1 MRCPVCLTKDTKVN
15 DSRIIDDGFIVKRR
29 RECLKCGFRFSTHE
43 QLEILNIMVIKRDGR
58 KELYQRDKI
67 VGGLKQS
74 LQKRP
79 HTDDSFQ
86 RLVNNIERDIQKK
99 KKDEITSRELG
110 EIVMKQ
116 LKKFDKVAYIRFA
129 SVYRSFEDVETFY
142 DELKELL
149 APQVND
155 KPKNI
160 KSKKK

>member
-15 DSRIIDDGFIVKRR
+15 DSRIIDDGFVVKRR

-67 VGGLKQS
+67 ISGLKQS
-74 LQKRP
+74 LQKRAF
-79 HTDDSFQ
+79 TDDAFQ
-86 RLVNNIERDIQKK
+86 KLINTIERDVQKR
-99 KKDEITSRELG
+99 KKDEITSKELG
-110 EIVMKQ
+110 EIVMRN

-142 DELKELL
+142 SELQDLL
-149 APQVND
+149 TQPAV
-155 KPKNI
+155 KTKAA
-160 KSKKK
+160 KKK

>member
-29 RECLKCGFRFSTHE
+29 RECLKCNFRFSTHE

-67 VGGLKQS
+67 VSGLKQA
-74 LQKRP
+74 LQKRAY
-79 HTDDSFQ
+79 TDDSFQ
-86 RLVNNIERDIQKK
+86 RLVNNIEREIQKK
-99 KKDEITSRELG
+99 KKDELTSSELG

-116 LKKFDKVAYIRFA
+116 LRKFDKVAYIRFA

-149 APQVND
+149 APSD
-155 KPKNI
+155 KVKAN
-160 KSKKK
+160 KLKKK

>member
-15 DSRIIDDGFIVKRR
+15 DSRIIDDGFVVKRR

-67 VGGLKQS
+67 IGGLKQS
-74 LQKRP
+74 LQKRAF
-79 HTDDSFQ
+79 TDDAFQ
-86 RLVNNIERDIQKK
+86 RLVNTIERDVQKR
-99 KKDEITSRELG
+99 KKDEITSKELG
-110 EIVMKQ
+110 EIVMRN

-142 DELKELL
+142 SELQDLL
-149 APQVND
+149 IQPTA
-155 KPKNI
+155 KPKTL
-160 KSKKK
+160 KKK